1 MVEFDLAATELRV
14 HPDLPAIP
22 VWGFGADGEIAS
34 PGPLLEGRSYQQV
47 TIRWRNRLPGSVY
60 PQDPRRPVPQ
70 LPFATSVVEDL
81 DGATNSV
88 QKELGAQA
96 GKPKDTPVRRS
107 AGRRCTCTA
116 DIPIQIPT
124 AGRTTWRRQA
134 TTNSTLSTT
143 PMTTLTSD

>member
-96 GKPKDTPVRRS
+96 GKPKDTSGAPIGWTSVHLYGGHS
-107 AGRRCTCTA
+107 HTDSDGWPDDLAAGRRR
-116 DIPIQIPT
+116 PT
-124 AGRTTWRRQA
+124 RRFRQH
-134 TTNSTLSTT
+134 L
-143 PMTTLTSD
+143 